1 MLTRAGFELAPSGYR
16 FATLPFELSSPGEL
30 EASYP
35 VCPVDISYMEE
46 LKGTEKGKML
56 FEKDLE
62 VSFFSISCVEGTKT
76 RRPTLKKYALRLHW
90 SHWMKS
96 YIAISA
102 SMVWLVCREIF
113 EDSSLRIEVISV
125 MYSVVW
131 QAFMHSLN
139 PVGYASA

>member
-16 FATLPFELSSPGEL
+16 FAALPFELSSPEEL

-62 VSFFSISCVEGTKT
+62 VSFFSISCVEGTNKNSTSNFKKT
-76 RRPTLKKYALRLHW
+76 RSAFTLK
-90 SHWMKS
+90 
-96 YIAISA
+96 
-102 SMVWLVCREIF
+102 
-113 EDSSLRIEVISV
+113 
-125 MYSVVW
+125 
-131 QAFMHSLN
+131 SLN
-139 PVGYASA
+139 EILYCYKCFDGLACMSRNFRGFITAYRSDISSV